1 MRAINLIP
9 KDQRR
14 GQHAPTRTGPI
25 VPYLVVGLMVAALA
39 GVSAVVLVGNQIADR
54 EAEVVELKREESAL
68 RVQAERLASYVEFR
82 TVREQRAVTVA
93 GLADSRFDWER
104 VLRELALVLPEDV
117 WLVKAT
123 GTASPGVTP
132 TDGANVGTRGSVM
145 GPALELKGCAPGQDA
160 VAGFVAA
167 LEDIDGVTR
176 VGVAT
181 SKLPDLA
188 ALNSEDSGG
197 GGGGATGQEGDDCRT
212 RDFLALFEIVVA
224 FDAVPVPGTVPATA
238 PDGTTPVSQASPELG
253 EVQAEQQAAKQ
264 SAATQTDKARNAV
277 QTLMP

>member
-1 MRAINLIP
+1 MRPINLIP
-9 KDQRR
+9 TDQRR
-14 GQHAPTRTGPI
+14 GQHAPARTGPL

-54 EAEVVELKREESAL
+54 EAEVAELKREESAL
-68 RVQAERLASYVEFR
+68 RVRAERLASYVQFR
-82 TVREQRAVTVA
+82 TVREQRAATVA

-123 GTASPGVTP
+123 GTASPAVNP
-132 TDGANVGTRGSVM
+132 SDGASVGTRGDVA
-145 GPALELKGCAPGQDA
+145 GPALELKGCAPGQES

-181 SKLPDLA
+181 SKRPDLA
-188 ALNSEDSGG
+188 ANNSEGAAGG
-197 GGGGATGQEGDDCRT
+197 GTGSEGDDCRT

-224 FDAVPVPGTVPATA
+224 FDAVPVPGAVPATA
-238 PDGTTPVSQASPELG
+238 PSGTAPVSQDSTGVG
-253 EVQAEQQAAKQ
+253 EVRAQETAARQ
-264 SAATQTDKARNAV
+264 STESQTDKARNAV
-277 QTLMP
+277 QTLIP